1 MTSTKFCNNKVP
13 SKLQYNVLSSFRTHL
28 TEENSK
34 STSPFLLLMV
44 LKNYFHMNM
53 KLLFPKYFFCLKF
66 VLPKYQMTGA
76 FNILFHWYD
85 PKFEILP
92 LEVSRGAL
100 LVFNYFNRLLFLVRL
115 CLDHL
120 FRPPRT
126 QYSKKCKNLRRL

>member
-1 MTSTKFCNNKVP
+1 MPLIIWGFILPIFTIPMIMPHCPYSRLCSLLSSLLYLYMYPRLFLKYTKFKN
-13 SKLQYNVLSSFRTHL
+13 
-28 TEENSK
+28 
-34 STSPFLLLMV
+34 FLLLMV

-100 LVFNYFNRLLFLVRL
+100 LVFNYLNRLLFFGAAL
-115 CLDHL
+115 
-120 FRPPRT
+120 PR
-126 QYSKKCKNLRRL
+126 SSI